1 MIIVCSWCREEGKNE
16 FLGEKRPL
24 DDQRETHGICV
35 IHHQQVRTRWEE
47 VVRMTGSSGPS
58 SSCRNVVLSTLLH
71 WSGLLNFAKT
81 QRL

>member
-1 MIIVCSWCREEGKNE
+1 MIIVCSWCRKEGKNE
-16 FLGEKRPL
+16 FLGEKCPL

-47 VVRMTGSSGPS
+47 VVHMTGSSRPS
-58 SSCRNVVLSTLLH
+58 SSCRNVLLSTLLQ
-71 WSGLLNFAKT
+71 WSGLLNCAKT

>member
-1 MIIVCSWCREEGKNE
+1 MIIVCSWCRKEGKNE

-47 VVRMTGSSGPS
+47 VVHMTGSSRPS
-58 SSCRNVVLSTLLH
+58 TSRRNVLLSTLLQ
-71 WSGLLNFAKT
+71 WSGLSNFAKT